1 MNECPHCSR
10 CYPDSVTECGADGD
24 VLRRA
29 FDGPPLIDGK
39 YELRRALG
47 RGGMGVVYLAHH
59 RGLRRDVALK
69 VIRPTRQGTEFLARF
84 RAEATALGRLRH
96 PHIVN
101 VTDFGVDPRDA
112 GMPYLAMEHLT
123 GVTLAQ
129 ALRPGAMAV
138 ADALPILEAI
148 ASAIDFAHGHDVL
161 HRDIKPE
168 NVFLSDNDGARPV
181 VKVLDFGVAQI
192 GRRLNSASLEDS
204 ADHVGPRGDSAAGSD
219 ETASADDEPTRAG
232 SQTDATVTETVSMGL
247 TTPGTILGT
256 LPYQAPEL
264 LAGDTASR
272 ASDVYAFGVLAFQT
286 VVGERPYKTVSLEL
300 AIYNTPP
307 AAHTINKTL
316 TPQISRILAWPLSRY
331 ASDRPRSACEF
342 VDDLRRVYFQSL
354 VESWKR
360 TELPR
365 RRRLAAAAALILC
378 GIAWL
383 ADRSGWGETVERRL
397 VDARF
402 RYAPGRMPDPRLLV
416 VLVDDTSLMASP
428 TLLGERADEFADR
441 FEQIFEAGAK
451 GVAVDFL
458 LPQRWSASPRFSRLV
473 LTHADRLALAAT
485 SGPDGQVV
493 GPECIAGLTAAA
505 LGPQRASAVFGFV
518 DMEPDGDGVIRRA
531 RLTFQDT
538 SGAQRDSFAVR
549 SIRAAMGDGAITAA
563 LRRQQADPPG
573 EGFLIDASVDRL
585 RLSTLSWSRVPDE
598 LAKDPDIFRD
608 RLVLV
613 GGSFVGSSD
622 LHRLSGQRVPIE
634 GVFVQA
640 LIMDTILKALPI
652 REIGIAMWLPIV
664 FVAAWVAMEGS
675 VPTQRFPMPTWTIAV
690 AGAWVIAAV
699 TLFVVAGW
707 TVPILVP
714 LVIIVV
720 AGVTA
725 RVIRPLLR
733 PFPHP
738 DAELV

>member
-1 MNECPHCSR
+1 MNECPRCSR
-10 CYPDSVTECGADGD
+10 CYPDSVTECGDDGD
-24 VLRRA
+24 LLSRA

-69 VIRPTRQGTEFLARF
+69 VIKPTRQGTEFLARF

-101 VTDFGVDPRDA
+101 VTDFGVDPRGA

-129 ALRPGAMAV
+129 ALRTGAMAV

-148 ASAIDFAHGHDVL
+148 ASAIDFAHAHDAL

-168 NVFLSDNDGARPV
+168 NVFLSDNDGAQPV
-181 VKVLDFGVAQI
+181 VKVLDFGLAHI
-192 GRRLNSASLEDS
+192 GRRLNHNSVEDF
-204 ADHVGPRGDSAAGSD
+204 ADHIRPRGDSGAGSD
-219 ETASADDEPTRAG
+219 QTPSPDDESTRAG
-232 SQTDATVTETVSMGL
+232 SQTDSTATGTVSMFL
-247 TTPGTILGT
+247 TTPGKLLGT

-286 VVGERPYKTVSLEL
+286 VVGERPYKKVSLEL
-300 AIYNTPP
+300 GTYNNPP
-307 AAHTINKTL
+307 DAHTINTNL

-331 ASDRPRSACEF
+331 PADRPRSAGEF
-342 VDDLRRVYFQSL
+342 IDALRRVKFQSL

-360 TELPR
+360 TERPVQ
-365 RRRLAAAAALILC
+365 RRLAAAAALILC
-378 GIAWL
+378 GIAWF
-383 ADRSGWGETVERRL
+383 ADNSGWGETMERRL
-397 VDARF
+397 VDARLRF
-402 RYAPGRMPDPRLLV
+402 APGRMPDPRLLV
-416 VLVDDTSLMASP
+416 VLVDDTSLAASP

-441 FEQIFEAGAK
+441 FEQIFAAGAK

-458 LPQRWSASPRFSRLV
+458 LPLRWSASQRFSRLV

-485 SGPDGQVV
+485 SGPDGHVV

-505 LGPQRASAVFGFV
+505 LGPQRASELFGFV
-518 DMEPDGDGVIRRA
+518 DLEPDEDGVIRRA

-549 SIRAAMGDGAITAA
+549 SIRAALGDGALTAA
-563 LRRQQADPPG
+563 VRRQHADPPG
-573 EGFLIDASVDRL
+573 EGFLIDGSVDRL
-585 RLSTLSWSRVPDE
+585 RLSTLSWSHVPDV
-598 LAKDPDIFRD
+598 LAKEPAMFRD

-622 LHRLSGQRVPIE
+622 LHRLYGQRVPIE
-634 GVFVQA
+634 GVLLQA
-640 LIMDTILKALPI
+640 IIMDTILKALPI
-652 REIGIAMWLPIV
+652 REISVALWLPLV
-664 FVAAWVAMEGS
+664 FVTAWIATEGS
-675 VPTQRFPMPTWTIAV
+675 VRTQRFANPTWTIAA
-690 AGAWVIAAV
+690 AGAWAIAAV
-699 TLFVVAGW
+699 TVFVAAGW
-707 TVPILVP
+707 TMPILVP
-714 LVIIVV
+714 LAVIVA

-725 RVIRPLLR
+725 RFIRTFLR

>member
-1 MNECPHCSR
+1 MNECPRCSR
-10 CYPDSVTECGADGD
+10 CYPDSVTECEADGD
-24 VLRRA
+24 LLSRA

-69 VIRPTRQGTEFLARF
+69 VIKRTRQSTEFLARF
-84 RAEATALGRLRH
+84 HAEATALGRLRH

-101 VTDFGVDPRDA
+101 VTDFGVDPRDG
-112 GMPYLAMEHLT
+112 GMPYLAMEYLT

-129 ALRPGAMAV
+129 ALRTGPMAV
-138 ADALPILEAI
+138 SDALPILEAI
-148 ASAIDFAHGHDVL
+148 ASAIDFAHEHDVL

-168 NVFLSDNDGARPV
+168 NVFLSDNDGGRPV

-192 GRRLNSASLEDS
+192 GRRLNTPSVEGF
-204 ADHVGPRGDSAAGSD
+204 ADRTRTGGDSAPGSP

-232 SQTDATVTETVSMGL
+232 SHVDATTTRTVSMVL
-247 TTPGTILGT
+247 TTPGEILGT

-286 VVGERPYKTVSLEL
+286 VVGERPYKTVNLES
-300 AIYNTPP
+300 AIYSNPP
-307 AAHTINKTL
+307 VAHTINKSL
-316 TPQISRILAWPLSRY
+316 APQISRILAWPLSRY
-331 ASDRPRSACEF
+331 ASDRPRSARVF
-342 VDDLRRVYFQSL
+342 VDELRRVYFQSL

-402 RYAPGRMPDPRLLV
+402 RYAPGRMPDPRMLV
-416 VLVDDTSLMASP
+416 VLVDDTSLLANP
-428 TLLGERADEFADR
+428 TLLGERADEFAER

-458 LPQRWSASPRFSRLV
+458 LPQRWSASQRFSRLV

-505 LGPQRASAVFGFV
+505 LGPQRASALFGFV

-549 SIRAAMGDGAITAA
+549 SIRAALGDGAITEA
-563 LRRQQADPPG
+563 LRRQQADPG
-573 EGFLIDASVDRL
+573 ERFLIDASVDRL

-598 LAKDPDIFRD
+598 LAKDPAIFRD

-622 LHRLSGQRVPIE
+622 LHRLSGQGVPME
-634 GVFVQA
+634 GVLVQA
-640 LIMDTILKALPI
+640 LIMDTILEALPI
-652 REIGIAMWLPIV
+652 REIGIAMWLPLV

-675 VPTQRFPMPTWTIAV
+675 APTQRFPMPTSTIAV

-714 LVIIVV
+714 LAIIVV

-725 RVIRPLLR
+725 RFIRPLLR
-733 PFPHP
+733 PFPYP
-738 DAELV
+738 DPVLI